1 MPDIQTEMQKILQ
14 AWEQPETIEET
25 KETTM
30 FKPTTNTSRA
40 TFEAVRDNRGC
51 PPIEYVR
58 ILTAQG
64 HKASSVSS
72 LLGQMVRQGT
82 VWKDSTGGL
91 HPNHTEYT
99 PLKTAKKFPKQP
111 KKTKKVLTV
120 KTSKPTEVSAPA
132 TQSLGLAAL
141 ATPSKGDR
149 VQEIMNSISLPEA
162 KRLYNSLATYFGT
175 P

>member
-25 KETTM
+25 KDTTM

-40 TFEAVRDNRGC
+40 TFDEVLNMPGL
-51 PPIEYVR
+51 PPKEYIR
-58 ILTAQG
+58 RLDAKG
-64 HKASSVSS
+64 HKPASTSS
-72 LLGQMVRQGT
+72 LLGQMIRQGILR
-82 VWKDSTGGL
+82 KDSIGQLYTVGR
-91 HPNHTEYT
+91 EYQ
-99 PLKTAKKFPKQP
+99 PLKASKKLPKQP
-111 KKTKKVLTV
+111 TKAKKVLTV
-120 KTSKPTEVSAPA
+120 KTSKPVEASAPV

-141 ATPSKGDR
+141 ATPVREDR

-162 KRLYNSLATYFGT
+162 KRLYNSLATYFGS